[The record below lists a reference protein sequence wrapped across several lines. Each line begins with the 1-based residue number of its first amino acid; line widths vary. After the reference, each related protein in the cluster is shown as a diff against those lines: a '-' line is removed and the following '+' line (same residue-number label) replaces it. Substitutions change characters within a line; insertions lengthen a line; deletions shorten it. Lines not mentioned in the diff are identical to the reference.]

1 MNERAKGKPIAYCEY
16 RIVIALEIE
25 YEEEPMDARNQ
36 ETKKVPTYCFQCVS
50 GPDLIKVEVED
61 GIATRIEPNLNICGQ
76 HPGKGTPCVKAYGLV
91 QKTYNPNRIKQPM
104 KRTNP
109 KKGRNE
115 DPGFVPINWDEALD
129 LIADK
134 LKSVRGKG
142 LKDNSGYPRLAAS
155 FGGGGTPTRYMGSFP
170 AFLAAWGPADLGF
183 GAGQG
188 VKCYH
193 SEHLYG
199 ELWQRAFTLAVDS
212 PYCEY
217 VINCGNNVDASGG
230 ATGVRRGAEARR
242 RGLKRVMVEPHL
254 SVTGALSAEWV
265 PIKPKTDAAFLFAV
279 IHRIIQEQGWLNT
292 CDVRFLKEDTT
303 SPYLVG
309 PNGYYLRELDT
320 QKPLIWDLADG
331 RAKPFDAIII
341 EPALDGTF
349 SATGLELGADEEAWR
364 HDNVAVKP
372 AFQMLLDHIAQYTP
386 EWAEAE
392 CDVPAETIRRIG
404 DEFIAHARVGETIE
418 IEGEILPLRPVGVML
433 GKSVNNG
440 PGGYHAVWAR
450 TLLSVLVGAI
460 EVPGAN
466 LGTKVRLNRPANNK
480 HLSAVSSRDG
490 IMDFPFN
497 DTSKQGWARQP
508 HIRNGYNSLVPLSS
522 SSPWAPALG
531 PAHLPWLFQKEAPQ
545 NWPRPTLPDVWFC
558 YRTNPAISSWNAPEV
573 AERIAEFPF
582 TVAFAYTKDET
593 NHMADIILP
602 EATDL
607 ESLQLSRIGGTGS
620 GEQFWKHQGWMIR
633 QPAVEPTVDA
643 MDMTDIATEICKRVG
658 ILGEYNMA
666 INKGAAGMK
675 LVSKNFDYGLEEDV
689 AYDRDEIW
697 DRIAKA
703 ASHDLSDGEEVHG
716 IGWFKEHGYMLR
728 EFAQREWYLYPYLK
742 ERGIRFELPYQ
753 ERIKRHGTQLAN
765 RLHEVGVEWWD
776 KQLMDYDPLPNYE
789 SFPDIW
795 TEHVREKGRD
805 PADFPFWALTA
816 RSMQY
821 AWGANVG
828 IPLIHEVAKNVSG
841 HSGIIMNTEAA
852 RKLGIGQGNAVV
864 IESVTGITRGSA
876 VLRHGIRPDTVLMIG
891 QFDHW
896 ATPFAKD
903 LNLPSLNSV
912 TDISLSLTDGSGS
925 SSDIVRVKIYKDQ
938 EFQDASS

>member
-1 MNERAKGKPIAYCEY
+1 MLRMSK
-16 RIVIALEIE
+16 
-25 YEEEPMDARNQ
+25 
-36 ETKKVPTYCFQCVS
+36 TSKKVPTYCFQCVS

-61 GIATRIEPNLNICGQ
+61 GVATRIEPNLNICGQ
-76 HPGKGTPCVKAYGLV
+76 HPGQGTPCVKAYGLV
-91 QKTYNPNRIKQPM
+91 QKTYNPNRVSQPM

-115 DPGFVPINWDEALD
+115 DPDFVPISWDEALD
-129 LIADK
+129 TVADK
-134 LKSVRGKG
+134 MKEIRAKG
-142 LKDNSGYPRLAAS
+142 LKDNSGYPRLAVS
-155 FGGGGTPTRYMGSFP
+155 FGGGGTPTRFMGSFP
-170 AFLAAWGPADLGF
+170 AILAAWGPADLGF

-199 ELWQRAFTLAVDS
+199 ELWQRAFTLEVDS

-217 VINCGNNVDASGG
+217 VINCGKNVDASGG

-254 SVTGALSAEWV
+254 SVTGAMSAEWV
-265 PIKPKTDAAFLFAV
+265 PIRAKTDAAFLFAV
-279 IHRIIQEQGWLNT
+279 IHRIIKERNWAEV

-309 PNGYYLRELDT
+309 PNGYYLREPGT
-320 QKPLIWDLADG
+320 EKPLIWDLADG
-331 RAKPFDAIII
+331 QAKPFDGNITDA
-341 EPALDGTF
+341 AMDGSF
-349 SATGLELGADEEAWR
+349 QVTGLEIGADDEVWQHEG
-364 HDNVAVKP
+364 VVVKP
-372 AFQMLLDHIAQYTP
+372 AFQVLLDHMEEYTP
-386 EWAEAE
+386 DWAEVE

-404 DEFIAHARVGETIE
+404 DEFVAHARVGEMIE
-418 IEGEILPLRPVGVML
+418 IEGEMMPLRPVGVAL

-497 DTSKQGWARQP
+497 PTSKAEWASQP
-508 HIRNGYNSLVPLSS
+508 RIRNGYNTLVPLSS

-531 PAHLPWLFQKEAPQ
+531 PAHLPWLFQKEAPD
-545 NWPRPTLPDVWFC
+545 NWPRPTLPDMWIC

-573 AERIAEFPF
+573 AERISEFPF
-582 TVAFAYTKDET
+582 TLAFAYTKDET

-633 QPAVEPTVDA
+633 QPAVKPVVDA
-643 MDMTDIATEICKRVG
+643 MDMTDIATEIAQRVG
-658 ILGEYNMA
+658 ILGEYNIA

-675 LVSKNFDYGLEEDV
+675 LVSNQFDYSLEPDV
-689 AYDRDEIW
+689 AYGVEEIW
-697 DRIAKA
+697 DRVAKA
-703 ASHDLSDGEEVHG
+703 ASHDLSKGEEIHDLA
-716 IGWFKEHGYMLR
+716 WFKENGYMLR
-728 EFAQREWYLYPYLK
+728 EFAQREWYLYPYMK

-753 ERIKRHGTQLAN
+753 ERIKRHGVQLAN

-776 KQLMDYDPLPNYE
+776 GQLEDYDPLPKYE

-795 TEHVREKGRD
+795 TNYVREMGKEPD
-805 PADFPFWALTA
+805 DYPFWALTA

-828 IPLIHEVAKNVSG
+828 IPLIYEVAENVAG
-841 HSGIIMNTEAA
+841 HSGIIMNMQSAQ
-852 RKLGIGQGNAVV
+852 KMGINQGDPVV
-864 IESVTGITRGSA
+864 IESATGITHGNA

-912 TDISLSLTDGSGS
+912 TDIALSLTDGTGSG
-925 SSDIVRVKIYKDQ
+925 SDIVRVKISKDLRLRRTG
-938 EFQDASS
+938 S

>member
-1 MNERAKGKPIAYCEY
+1 MTSSKPE
-16 RIVIALEIE
+16 
-25 YEEEPMDARNQ
+25 N
-36 ETKKVPTYCFQCVS
+36 KKVPTYCFQCVS
-50 GPDLIKVEVED
+50 GPDLIKVEVEN
-61 GIATRIEPNLNICGQ
+61 GVAVRIEPNLNICGQ
-76 HPGKGTPCVKAYGLV
+76 HPGQGTPCVKAYGLV
-91 QKTYNPNRIKQPM
+91 QKTYNPNRVSQPM

-115 DPGFVPINWDEALD
+115 DPGFVPISWDEALD
-129 LIADK
+129 TVATKMKEIRA
-134 LKSVRGKG
+134 KG
-142 LKDNSGYPRLAAS
+142 LKDNSGYPRLAVS
-155 FGGGGTPTRYMGSFP
+155 FGGGGTPTRFMGSFP
-170 AFLAAWGPADLGF
+170 AVLAAWGPADLGF

-199 ELWQRAFTLAVDS
+199 ELWQRAFTLEVDS

-217 VINCGNNVDASGG
+217 VINCGKNVDASGG

-254 SVTGALSAEWV
+254 SVTGAMSAEWV
-265 PIKPKTDAAFLFAV
+265 PIKAKTDAAFLFAV
-279 IHRIIQEQGWLNT
+279 IHRIIKERDWAEV

-309 PNGYYLRELDT
+309 PNGYYMREPST
-320 QKPLIWDLADG
+320 EKPLIWDRADG
-331 RAKPFDAIII
+331 QAKPFDANI
-341 EPALDGTF
+341 EDPALDGCF
-349 SATGLELGADEEAWR
+349 KVTGLELGADEEAWR
-364 HDNVAVKP
+364 HDGVEVKP
-372 AFQMLLDHIAQYTP
+372 AFQVLLDHMEEYTP
-386 EWAEAE
+386 DWAEAE
-392 CDVPAETIRRIG
+392 CDVPAETIRRVG
-404 DEFIAHARVGETIE
+404 DEFVAHARVGEMIE
-418 IEGEILPLRPVGVML
+418 IEGEMLPLRPVGVAL

-460 EVPGAN
+460 EVPGSN

-480 HLSAVSSRDG
+480 HLSAISSRDG

-497 DTSKQGWARQP
+497 DTSKEGWSSQP
-508 HIRNGYNSLVPLSS
+508 RIRNGYNSLVPLSS

-531 PAHLPWLFQKEAPQ
+531 PAHLPWLFQKKAPD
-545 NWPRPTLPDVWFC
+545 NWPRPTLPDMWIC
-558 YRTNPAISSWNAPEV
+558 YRTNPAISSWNAPEI

-582 TVAFAYTKDET
+582 TLSFAYTRDET
-593 NHMADIILP
+593 NHMADIVLP

-633 QPAVEPTVDA
+633 QPAVEPVVDA
-643 MDMTDIATEICKRVG
+643 MDMTDIATEICQRVG

-675 LVSKNFDYGLEEDV
+675 LVNNQFDYSLDGDV
-689 AYDRDEIW
+689 AYGVEEIW

-703 ASHDLSDGEEVHG
+703 ASHDLSNGEEVHDLA
-716 IGWFKEHGYMLR
+716 WFKENGYMLR
-728 EFAQREWYLYPYLK
+728 DFAQREWYLYPYMK
-742 ERGIRFELPYQ
+742 DRGIRFELPYQ
-753 ERIKRHGTQLAN
+753 ERIKRHGVQLAN

-776 KQLMDYDPLPNYE
+776 GQLEDYDPLPKYE
-789 SFPDIW
+789 SFPEIW
-795 TEHVREKGRD
+795 TNYVREMGKEPD
-805 PADFPFWALTA
+805 DYPFWALTA

-828 IPLIHEVAKNVSG
+828 LPLIYEVAENVAG
-841 HSGIIMNTEAA
+841 HSGIVMNMQSAQ
-852 RKLGIGQGNAVV
+852 KMGINQGDPVV
-864 IESVTGITRGSA
+864 IESATGITHGNA

-912 TDISLSLTDGSGS
+912 TDIALSLTDGTGSG
-925 SSDIVRVKIYKDQ
+925 SDIVRVKISKDLRLRRTG
-938 EFQDASS
+938 S

>member
-1 MNERAKGKPIAYCEY
+1 MTKAKSE
-16 RIVIALEIE
+16 
-25 YEEEPMDARNQ
+25 N
-36 ETKKVPTYCFQCVS
+36 KKVPTYCFQCVS

-61 GIATRIEPNLNICGQ
+61 GVAVRIEPNMNICGQ

-91 QKTYNPNRIKQPM
+91 QKTYNPHRVAQPM

-109 KKGRNE
+109 KKGRHE
-115 DPGFVPINWDEALD
+115 DPGFVPISWDEALD
-129 LIADK
+129 TVADK
-134 LKSVRGKG
+134 LREIRAKG
-142 LKDNSGYPRLAAS
+142 AKDNSGYPRLAAS
-155 FGGGGTPTRYMGSFP
+155 FGGGGTPTRFMGSFP
-170 AFLAAWGPADLGF
+170 ALLAAWGPADLGF

-212 PYCEY
+212 PYCDY

-254 SVTGALSAEWV
+254 SVTGAMSAEWV

-279 IHRIIQEQGWLNT
+279 IHRIVKERGWREV
-292 CDVRFLKEDTT
+292 CDVRFLEQDTT
-303 SPYLVG
+303 APYLVA
-309 PNGYYLRELDT
+309 PNGYYLREAGT
-320 QKPLIWDLADG
+320 EKPLIWDLADG
-331 RAKPFDAIII
+331 RAKPFDAPIAQ
-341 EPALDGTF
+341 PALDG
-349 SATGLELGADEEAWR
+349 SYAASGLELGADEEAWR
-364 HDNVAVKP
+364 HDGVEVRP
-372 AFQMLLDHIAQYTP
+372 AFQMLLEHIAQYSP
-386 EWAEAE
+386 EWAMGV

-404 DEFIAHARVGETIE
+404 DEFVAHARVGATIE
-418 IEGEILPLRPVGVML
+418 IEGETLPLRPVAVML

-466 LGTKVRLNRPANNK
+466 IGTKVRLNRPANNK

-497 DTSKQGWARQP
+497 ETSKEGWASQP
-508 HIRNGYNSLVPLSS
+508 RIRNGYNTLVPLSS

-531 PAHLPWLFQKEAPQ
+531 PAHLPWLFQKEPPA
-545 NWPRPTLPDVWFC
+545 NWPRPTLPDMWIC

-582 TVAFAYTKDET
+582 TLSFAYTKDET
-593 NHMADIILP
+593 NHMADIVLP

-633 QPAVEPTVDA
+633 QPVVKPAVDA
-643 MDMTDIATEICKRVG
+643 MDMTDIATEICQRAG
-658 ILGEYNMA
+658 FLAEYNMA

-675 LVSKNFDYGLEEDV
+675 LVNSQFDYSLEPDV
-689 AYDRDEIW
+689 AHGVEEIW
-697 DRIAKA
+697 DRVAKA
-703 ASHDLSDGEEVHG
+703 ASHDLTDGEEVHG
-716 IGWFKEHGYMLR
+716 IEWFKEHGYMLR

-753 ERIKRHGTQLAN
+753 ERIKRHGAQLAN

-776 KQLMDYDPLPNYE
+776 GQLKDYDPLPKYE

-795 TEHVREKGRD
+795 TNHVREKGQD
-805 PADFPFWALTA
+805 PDDFPFWALTA

-828 IPLIHEVAKNVSG
+828 IPLIYEVAENVSG
-841 HSGIIMNTEAA
+841 HGGIIINKDAGK
-852 RKLGIGQGNAVV
+852 RLGIGQGDPVV
-864 IESVTGITRGSA
+864 IESATGVTRGNA
-876 VLRHGIRPDTVLMIG
+876 VLRQGIRPDTVLMIG

-903 LNLPSLNSV
+903 LNLPSLNTV
-912 TDISLSLTDGSGS
+912 TDISLSLTDGTGS
-925 SSDIVRVKIYKDQ
+925 SSDIVRVKITKDT
-938 EFQDASS
+938 AMRSAGS

>member
-1 MNERAKGKPIAYCEY
+1 MTKSTS
-16 RIVIALEIE
+16 
-25 YEEEPMDARNQ
+25 

-61 GIATRIEPNLNICGQ
+61 GVAVRIEPNLNICGQ
-76 HPGKGTPCVKAYGLV
+76 HPGQGTPCVKAYGLV
-91 QKTYNPNRIKQPM
+91 QKTYNPNRVQQPM

-109 KKGRNE
+109 KKGRDE
-115 DPGFVPINWDEALD
+115 DPGFVPISWDEALD
-129 LIADK
+129 TVAAKMKEIRA
-134 LKSVRGKG
+134 KG
-142 LKDNSGYPRLAAS
+142 LKDNSGYPRLAVS
-155 FGGGGTPTRYMGSFP
+155 FGGGGTPTRFMGSFP
-170 AFLAAWGPADLGF
+170 AVLAAWGPADLGF

-199 ELWQRAFTLAVDS
+199 ELWQRAFTLEVDS

-217 VINCGNNVDASGG
+217 VINCGKNVDASGG

-254 SVTGALSAEWV
+254 SVTGAMSAEWV
-265 PIKPKTDAAFLFAV
+265 PIKAKTDAAFLFAV
-279 IHRIIQEQGWLNT
+279 IHRIIKERDWAEV

-309 PNGYYLRELDT
+309 PNGYYMREPST
-320 QKPLIWDLADG
+320 EKPLIWDRADG
-331 RAKPFDAIII
+331 QAKPFDANITD
-341 EPALDGTF
+341 PALDGSF
-349 SATGLELGADEEAWR
+349 KVTGLELGADEEAWR
-364 HDNVAVKP
+364 HDGVEVKP
-372 AFQMLLDHIAQYTP
+372 AFQVLLDHMEEYTP
-386 EWAEAE
+386 DWAEAE
-392 CDVPAETIRRIG
+392 CDVPAETIRRVG
-404 DEFIAHARVGETIE
+404 DEFVAHARVGEMIE
-418 IEGEILPLRPVGVML
+418 IEGEMLPLRPVGVAL

-460 EVPGAN
+460 EVPGSN

-497 DTSKQGWARQP
+497 DTSKEGWSSQP
-508 HIRNGYNSLVPLSS
+508 RIRNGYNSLVPLSS

-531 PAHLPWLFQKEAPQ
+531 PAHLPWLFQKKAPD
-545 NWPRPTLPDVWFC
+545 NWPRPTLPDMWIC
-558 YRTNPAISSWNAPEV
+558 YRTNPAISSLNAPEV

-582 TVAFAYTKDET
+582 TLSFAYTRDET
-593 NHMADIILP
+593 NHMADIVLP

-633 QPAVEPTVDA
+633 QPAVEPVVNA

-675 LVSKNFDYGLEEDV
+675 LVNNQFDYSLDGDV
-689 AYDRDEIW
+689 AYGVEEIW
-697 DRIAKA
+697 DRVAKA
-703 ASHDLSDGEEVHG
+703 ASHDLSNGEEVHDLA
-716 IGWFKEHGYMLR
+716 WFKENGYMLR
-728 EFAQREWYLYPYLK
+728 DFAQREWYLYPYMK

-753 ERIKRHGTQLAN
+753 ERIKRHGVQLAN

-776 KQLMDYDPLPNYE
+776 GQLEDYDPLPKYE

-795 TEHVREKGRD
+795 TNYVREMGKEPD
-805 PADFPFWALTA
+805 DYPFWALTA

-828 IPLIHEVAKNVSG
+828 IPLIYEVAENVAG
-841 HSGIIMNTEAA
+841 HSGIVMNMQSAQ
-852 RKLGIGQGNAVV
+852 KMGINQGDPVV
-864 IESVTGITRGSA
+864 IESATGITHGNA

-912 TDISLSLTDGSGS
+912 TDIALSLTDGTGSG
-925 SSDIVRVKIYKDQ
+925 SDIVRVKISKDLRLRRTG
-938 EFQDASS
+938 S